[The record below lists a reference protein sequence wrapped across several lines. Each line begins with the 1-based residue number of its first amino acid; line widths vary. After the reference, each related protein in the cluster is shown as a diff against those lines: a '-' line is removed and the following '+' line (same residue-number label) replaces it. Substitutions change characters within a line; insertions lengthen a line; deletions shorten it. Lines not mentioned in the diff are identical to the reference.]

1 MPTTLDDLIIDALIK
16 FGDPNG
22 NTTSEIFKAVKASE
36 HFKADYKL
44 FVMRL
49 NKLTTDTKAVEK
61 LRNNRFKI
69 TNEYQKK
76 IIERLEKSGNIEDYL
91 PERVS
96 KSKASMKKQRGRP
109 KGSTKGY
116 ASKKPKGKTS
126 TKRGPGRPKKGSGR
140 GRPKKVSET
149 KALEETMSVDNEMKS
164 KEKISK
170 SKTPG

>member
-1 MPTTLDDLIIDALIK
+1 MLTTLDNLILDALIK
-16 FGDPNG
+16 LGDPNG

-49 NKLTTDTKAVEK
+49 NKLTTDTKVVEK
-61 LRNNRFKI
+61 LKNSRFKI

-76 IIERLEKSGNIEDYL
+76 IIDRLEKSGNVEDYL

-109 KGSTKGY
+109 KGSKDFAPKKHKAKG
-116 ASKKPKGKTS
+116 SK
-126 TKRGPGRPKKGSGR
+126 KRGPGRPKKGSGR
-140 GRPKKVSET
+140 GRPKKESTT
-149 KALEETMSVDNEMKS
+149 KAQEESMSVDNEMKS

>member
-1 MPTTLDDLIIDALIK
+1 MLTTLDNLILDALIK
-16 FGDPNG
+16 LGDPNG

-49 NKLTTDTKAVEK
+49 NKLTTDTKVVEK
-61 LRNNRFKI
+61 LKNSRFKI

-76 IIERLEKSGNIEDYL
+76 IIERLEKSGNVEDYL

-109 KGSTKGY
+109 KGSNK
-116 ASKKPKGKTS
+116 
-126 TKRGPGRPKKGSGR
+126 KRGPGRPKKGSGR
-140 GRPKKVSET
+140 GRPKKESTT
-149 KALEETMSVDNEMKS
+149 KAQEESMSVDNEMKS

>member
-1 MPTTLDDLIIDALIK
+1 M
-16 FGDPNG
+16 
-22 NTTSEIFKAVKASE
+22 KASE

-76 IIERLEKSGNIEDYL
+76 IIERLEKSGNVEDYL

-109 KGSTKGY
+109 KRSTKGY
-116 ASKKPKGKTS
+116 APKPKRKAS
-126 TKRGPGRPKKGSGR
+126 TKRGPGRSKKGSGS
-140 GRPKKVSET
+140 GRPKKVIAT